1 MNVMTRWLGCPAAAV
16 LGFALAVPANSVAQA
31 ATAPVTADSGTNAM
45 GSWAL
50 TAPQLS
56 TRAIAGAATSWA
68 EQGVAGNINGID
80 VSMWNTAPD
89 YPLLRLSGVQF
100 AFIKA
105 SEFSISHGREGYPP
119 SSYANKNIYAD
130 TKSAVV
136 AAGIIPGSYQYAKP
150 TSIVANVVADA
161 TLQAKVM
168 VARVGVPGP
177 NELPPVLDLEYNAT
191 SLNKTQMTLWAI
203 TWLNAVKGLIGRDP
217 ILYSYTN
224 FMRTRLNAD
233 PALTAFP
240 LWQADYNLHAPGVVL
255 GWPTANRLFW
265 QFSSSGLLPGHGIG
279 PIDLNTFLGS
289 PSQWAAII
297 GSGTRVPQKVTRS
310 LATAKKSNL
319 RLRSAARQVSI
330 NQNKPYRKL
339 NSLSAKKLRNRGA
352 QTSDLAYSTR
362 FGFGGGHGPYAYLRT
377 SFTGGAVCSR
387 ANSRKVG
394 APWFRVNCPRVS
406 WRALR

>member
-1 MNVMTRWLGCPAAAV
+1 MNIMTRWLGFPAVAV

-31 ATAPVTADSGTNAM
+31 ATAPVTADSATHAM

-80 VSMWNTAPD
+80 VSMWNTAPN
-89 YPLLRLSGVQF
+89 YPLLRQSGAQF

-105 SEFSISHGREGYPP
+105 SEFSHGSDMYRASY
-119 SSYANKNIYAD
+119 YANSKP
-130 TKSAVV
+130 AVV

-150 TSIVANVVADA
+150 TSVVADVVADA
-161 TLQAKVM
+161 TLQAKGM

-177 NELPPVLDLEYNAT
+177 NELPPVLDLETAPST
-191 SLNKTQMTLWAI
+191 LTKTALTLWAI
-203 TWLNAVKGLIGRDP
+203 TWLNTVQGLTGRAP
-217 ILYSYTN
+217 ILYSYTH

-255 GWPTANRLFW
+255 GWPTSNRLFW
-265 QFSSSGLLPGHGIG
+265 QFSSSGRVPGHGPG

-297 GSGTRVPQKVTRS
+297 GSGTRVTRS
-310 LATAKKSNL
+310 LATAKKSNI
-319 RLRSAARQVSI
+319 RLRRAARQVSI
-330 NQNKPYRKL
+330 NQNKSYRKF
-339 NSLSAKKLRNRGA
+339 NSLSAKRLRNRGA
-352 QTSDLAYSTR
+352 QTSDLVYSTR

-394 APWFRVNCPRVS
+394 AGWFWVKCPSVS

>member
-1 MNVMTRWLGCPAAAV
+1 MNVMTRWLGCPAVAV

-31 ATAPVTADSGTNAM
+31 ATAPVTADSATHAM

-50 TAPQLS
+50 AAPQLS
-56 TRAIAGAATSWA
+56 TRAIAGEAESWA

-80 VSMWNTAPD
+80 VSMWNTAPN
-89 YPLLRLSGVQF
+89 YPLLRQSGAQF

-105 SEFSISHGREGYPP
+105 SEFSHGSEGYAA
-119 SSYANKNIYAD
+119 SHFTN
-130 TKSAVV
+130 TKPAVV

-150 TSIVANVVADA
+150 TSVVADVVADA
-161 TLQAKVM
+161 TRQAQAM

-203 TWLNAVKGLIGRDP
+203 TWLNTVKGLIGRDP

-255 GWPTANRLFW
+255 GWPTSNRLFW
-265 QFSSSGLLPGHGIG
+265 QFSSSGRVAGHGIG

-339 NSLSAKKLRNRGA
+339 NPLSAKKLRNRGA
-352 QTSDLAYSTR
+352 QTSDLAYSTY

-387 ANSRKVG
+387 ANARKVG
-394 APWFRVNCPRVS
+394 AQWRPVSCPSVS